1 MAAQAERRDKAA
13 EANYVDDQ
21 RNIAVKSGAAAKCKL
36 LSYLSKSLLN
46 SYYFSSFEEKLNINP
61 QVSYS

>member
-36 LSYLSKSLLN
+36 SYLSKSLLN